1 MLAAAMLCSCTKA
14 IEDRVDALE
23 NRVSALESKVNDNAS
38 AIEKL
43 VNAAAKAVTITSVVR
58 NENGYTITFS
68 DNTTAVITNGIDGND
83 APIVGVKEIDGILCW
98 TIGGEPVRDGD
109 NYIPVTGTDGTN
121 GEDGQDGKTPQFKIE
136 NSTWKVS
143 FDGTVW
149 EDVPVTGTVEPKLE
163 MEETDAEY
171 IFTLGETVITILK
184 ENAFAIKVQ
193 KYELETAPG
202 RILTF
207 SYTLVGAD
215 NTTHVVVEEAKGFE
229 ASVDE
234 DNMLITVTAPADKV
248 SGYVLVKA
256 VRNSDGKYSAQYI
269 SIDTDVYGTFGDI
282 IISSENE
289 YLNW

>member
-1 MLAAAMLCSCTKA
+1 MLCSCTKA

-83 APIVGVKEIDGILCW
+83 APVVGVKEIDGILCW

-136 NSTWKVS
+136 NGTWKVS
-143 FDGTVW
+143 FDGTTW

-202 RILTF
+202 RTLTF

>member
-1 MLAAAMLCSCTKA
+1 MLCSCTKA

-43 VNAAAKAVTITSVVR
+43 VNAAAKAVTVTSVVR

-68 DNTTAVITNGIDGND
+68 DNTTAVLTNGIDGND
-83 APIVGVKEIDGILCW
+83 APVVGVKDIDGILCW
-98 TIGGEPVRDGD
+98 TIGGEPVMDGD

-121 GEDGQDGKTPQFKIE
+121 GEDGQDGKTPLFKIE
-136 NSTWKVS
+136 DGAWKVS
-143 FDGTVW
+143 FDGTTW
-149 EDVPVTGTVEPKLE
+149 EDVPVTGTVEPKFG

-202 RILTF
+202 RTLTF

-234 DNMLITVTAPADKV
+234 GNMLITVKAPADKV

-269 SIDTDVYGTFGDI
+269 SIDADVYGTFGDI

>member
-1 MLAAAMLCSCTKA
+1 MLCSCTKA

-83 APIVGVKEIDGILCW
+83 APVVGVKEIDGILCW
-98 TIGGEPVRDGD
+98 TIGGEPVMDGD

-136 NSTWKVS
+136 NGTWKVS
-143 FDGTVW
+143 FDGTTW

-202 RILTF
+202 RTLTF